1 MVPYLLHYV
10 RNKLA
15 FHRNLTS
22 IINVNKSD
30 NKQTSTNREQ
40 QSIVTNYLQNK
51 LVPVMCEEVGAFVL
65 YKL

>member
-1 MVPYLLHYV
+1 MVPYLLNYV

-30 NKQTSTNREQ
+30 NKQTSTNKQ

-51 LVPVMCEEVGAFVL
+51 LVPVRCEEVGAFVL
-65 YKL
+65 YML